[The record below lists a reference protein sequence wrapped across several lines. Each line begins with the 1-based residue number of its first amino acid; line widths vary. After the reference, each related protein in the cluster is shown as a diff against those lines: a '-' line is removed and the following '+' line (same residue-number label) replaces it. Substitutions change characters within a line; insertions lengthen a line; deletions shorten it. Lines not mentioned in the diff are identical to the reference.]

1 MVAILAIILMVLV
14 VEFRDSVEPGYVGLA
29 LLNVISFS
37 SFLIWMVKQWT
48 SLETSIGA
56 ISRLKTFT
64 TTTPNENLPGEYQ
77 PVPDT
82 WPEKGAIEIRNLSA
96 SYSPSGLPVLKGV
109 NISIKPGEKIG
120 ICGRTGSGKSSII
133 MTLFHLLEISPT
145 SSVFIDD
152 VDITKIPR
160 QVLRG
165 HLNAIPQDPFFLS
178 DNIRF
183 NASPSCLHTD
193 EQIISALQKVELW
206 SLIEARGGLDAEL
219 TAEFFSHGQRQLF
232 CLARAVLRKSRIVVL
247 DEVSSSVDVETDK
260 LMQRVIREEFREAT
274 VVSVAHRLQ
283 TIVDFDRVAVMCD
296 GKMAEIGEPR
306 ELLERQSR
314 FRDLWNS

>member
-1 MVAILAIILMVLV
+1 
-14 VEFRDSVEPGYVGLA
+14 
-29 LLNVISFS
+29 LNVISLS